1 MERIWRGLKLGM
13 KSLLLHKLRSGLT
26 VLGIVF
32 GVAAVISML
41 AVGEGS
47 SRDAQERI
55 QQLGATNIIVRS
67 VKPSDDAQAAGGR
80 PARVLNYG
88 LKYDDFDRIM
98 ATVPTIKK
106 ALPIREIRKQ
116 IRHLERFIDGRVVGT
131 TSDYAEFNRLEIER
145 GRFLTDSDNA
155 KVQNY
160 AVLASETARTLFP
173 IDDPRGQSVKI
184 GADYY
189 TVIGVTKERASTA
202 AIGGSL
208 SGQEF
213 NKDVY
218 IPLSTCKLRFGERI
232 VNSRAGSMEAEETQL
247 SQVTLQ
253 VGTIEEVKPTHP
265 IIESAVMPPLSQH
278 ATKKD
283 VAIVVP
289 YELLLAA
296 QQTARQF
303 SIILGTIASI
313 SLLVGGIGIMN
324 IMLAT
329 VTERTREIG
338 IRRALGAKRRDIT
351 QQFLIETVVLSGVG
365 GLLGVTVGVTIPRII
380 VFFIPEQKAI
390 VTSSSVLL
398 AFGISV
404 GIGILFGLY
413 PARRA
418 ALMDPIEALRHE

>member
-1 MERIWRGLKLGM
+1 MRRIWRSLKLGM

-47 SRDAQERI
+47 SRKAQRQFAE
-55 QQLGATNIIVRS
+55 LGATNIIYRS
-67 VKPSDDAQAAGGR
+67 IKPSDEAMSSGGGR
-80 PARVLNYG
+80 RMVLNYG
-88 LKYDDFDRIM
+88 LKYEDFDRLL

-116 IRHLERFIDGRVVGT
+116 IRYLSRFLDGRVVGT
-131 TSDYAEFNRLEIER
+131 TQDYADFNRLDIDK
-145 GRFLTDSDNA
+145 GRFLTASDNA
-155 KVQNY
+155 RYENF
-160 AVLASETARTLFP
+160 AVLASETAKTLFP
-173 IDDPRGQSVKI
+173 YENPIGKSVKL
-184 GADYY
+184 GSDYY
-189 TVIGVTKERASTA
+189 TIIGVTKERATSA
-202 AIGGSL
+202 GVGGSL
-208 SGQEF
+208 SAQDF

-218 IPLSTCKLRFGERI
+218 IPLNTCKLRFGERL
-232 VNSRAGSMEAEETQL
+232 VDSRPGSFSIEETQL
-247 SQVTLQ
+247 SQITLQ
-253 VGTIEEVKPTHP
+253 VHSIEEVRPSAP
-265 IIESAVMPPLSQH
+265 IIAAAVQRWHP
-278 ATKKD
+278 KKD
-283 VAIVVP
+283 VDMVVP
-289 YELLLAA
+289 YDLLMQA
-296 QQTARQF
+296 QATARQF

-338 IRRALGAKRRDIT
+338 IRRALGAKQRDIT
-351 QQFLIETVVLSGVG
+351 IQFLIETIVLSGVG
-365 GLLGVTVGVTIPRII
+365 GVLGVCIGIG
-380 VFFIPEQKAI
+380 IPEILRYFATDQEPV
-390 VTSSSVLL
+390 VTGGSVFL

-418 ALMDPIEALRHE
+418 AKMDPIEALRHE